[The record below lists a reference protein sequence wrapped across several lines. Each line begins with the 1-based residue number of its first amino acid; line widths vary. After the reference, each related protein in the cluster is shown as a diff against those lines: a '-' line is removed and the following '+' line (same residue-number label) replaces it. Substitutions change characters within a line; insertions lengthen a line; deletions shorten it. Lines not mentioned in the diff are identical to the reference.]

1 MCMTL
6 VATHLRPLFSDMIPQ
21 REKFMLY
28 VFCRYRART
37 VKRENRLGY
46 DWNSNDL
53 CCIDFG

>member
-1 MCMTL
+1 MTL
-6 VATHLRPLFSDMIPQ
+6 AATHLRPLFSDMIPQ
-21 REKFMLY
+21 REKFMLC